1 VTEAQADLPVHPNG
15 LPYGTIRRTRG
26 GFAHAVLCQQRDDA
40 PSWECV
46 DLYGAM
52 EMLSDEEI
60 ANWPVVYV
68 PAPDSVW
75 SVVAPEE

>member
-1 VTEAQADLPVHPNG
+1 M
-15 LPYGTIRRTRG
+15 
-26 GFAHAVLCQQRDDA
+26 LCQQRDDA